1 MKKINLKELFH
12 NDIFLRILSVLIAV
26 ISWFIVVNFIDQVG
40 TTTVRGVPIQVDT
53 TSAQLVQLGLKPV
66 DDTQQQTVNVTI
78 SGQRSVIGN
87 VTSDDLSA
95 YAQLGTVTEAGSF
108 SLPVAVTNTSDKE
121 FQIVSYTPERTTIRF
136 DRQAS
141 KTLTVQAMVT
151 GLSVADGY
159 MALDETV
166 TPSQVVVTGPQAE
179 VDRVAS
185 CVVAVNLD
193 GELSRSRVVTSQVML
208 LDADGNAVE
217 SDYLNLDHETVDVT
231 ITVMRVKD
239 LPVTIGFTNIPTD
252 FPLEELEYSFSQDT
266 VRCAMPVDVQDR
278 YTELNLGYIDFKSLT
293 LDPPYEFSVHLPD
306 GFINID
312 DVDTVDVAF
321 ESEGYE
327 SRYFDLTNV
336 RVLNVPSGYAI
347 TPVSRRLAQVQVFGP
362 AEVLET
368 MTSNDLVI
376 ELDASTIEIME
387 GQHMLPVNVSAPGKG
402 LVWAVGEHQMVF
414 QITEIS

>member
-141 KTLTVQAMVT
+141 KTLTVQAMIT

-166 TPSQVVVTGPQAE
+166 TPSQVVVTGPQA
-179 VDRVAS
+179 VISISIYAPKTPAS
-185 CVVAVNLD
+185 T
-193 GELSRSRVVTSQVML
+193 GS
-208 LDADGNAVE
+208 
-217 SDYLNLDHETVDVT
+217 
-231 ITVMRVKD
+231 
-239 LPVTIGFTNIPTD
+239 PF
-252 FPLEELEYSFSQDT
+252 
-266 VRCAMPVDVQDR
+266 
-278 YTELNLGYIDFKSLT
+278 
-293 LDPPYEFSVHLPD
+293 
-306 GFINID
+306 
-312 DVDTVDVAF
+312 
-321 ESEGYE
+321 
-327 SRYFDLTNV
+327 
-336 RVLNVPSGYAI
+336 
-347 TPVSRRLAQVQVFGP
+347 SRRAFRYP
-362 AEVLET
+362 
-368 MTSNDLVI
+368 S
-376 ELDASTIEIME
+376 
-387 GQHMLPVNVSAPGKG
+387 
-402 LVWAVGEHQMVF
+402 
-414 QITEIS
+414 